1 MTLPNFAVI
10 GAMKAG
16 TVSLGHYLDEHPN
29 VFLGRG
35 GRFNEPNYFMAEQ
48 NWPRGRD
55 WYESLFD
62 GAGGAA
68 AIGECSPSYTWAH
81 VYHGVPERMAEVVP
95 QARLVYVVRDPIAR
109 MQSMYMHQVSAGR
122 ERRRAE
128 VALLDDRYLGPSR
141 YGFQL
146 AAFLDHFDRSQVL
159 VPGASGQTRVL
170 YETLARL
177 GQRITALAHRAAGL
191 EKQIT
196 VLAEEMT
203 PGLVAAEAGLGALTA
218 AQLLLSY
225 SHHGRIR
232 SEAAFGMLPGTAP
245 VPASSGRTGGRHRLN
260 RLGDRQLNRALQVIA
275 VARMRSHP
283 PTQAYVQRRL
293 AEGKTLREIRRCI
306 KRYLARHL
314 YRALQ
319 EPARSGTRNDLTN
332 IGASDRFEL
341 PRLRAVFRV
350 SSSAARSP
358 SASAISCCR
367 WSVECRSRR
376 RLRRR
381 AGPLGGLCLGGP
393 PAARR
398 ATCQ

>member
-35 GRFNEPNYFMAEQ
+35 GRFNEPNYFIAEQ

-62 GAGGAA
+62 RADGAA

-81 VYHGVPERMAEVVP
+81 VYHGVPERMAQVVP

-159 VPGASGQTRVL
+159 VIASEVL
-170 YETLARL
+170 RDRPREALSAVFNHLAVDPAAVNLERQRQDHRSIDKPVPRLHDLEWLPRRQVKLHPRWRPDQRTGLARL
-177 GQRITALAHRAAGL
+177 VTTRRARV
-191 EKQIT
+191 ED
-196 VLAEEMT
+196 
-203 PGLVAAEAGLGALTA
+203 
-218 AQLLLSY
+218 S
-225 SHHGRIR
+225 
-232 SEAAFGMLPGTAP
+232 
-245 VPASSGRTGGRHRLN
+245 
-260 RLGDRQLNRALQVIA
+260 VISQEL
-275 VARMRSHP
+275 RD
-283 PTQAYVQRRL
+283 RL
-293 AEGKTLREIRRCI
+293 AERLAPDLR
-306 KRYLARHL
+306 
-314 YRALQ
+314 
-319 EPARSGTRNDLTN
+319 
-332 IGASDRFEL
+332 RFEYL
-341 PRLRAVFRV
+341 LGHEIPGHW
-350 SSSAARSP
+350 
-358 SASAISCCR
+358 R
-367 WSVECRSRR
+367 WSTS
-376 RLRRR
+376 L
-381 AGPLGGLCLGGP
+381 A
-393 PAARR
+393 
-398 ATCQ
+398 